1 MKKILTIL
9 SFFLCLSVNAQT
21 KKNATITNS
30 APKPVKVEHR
40 DSFKIKVDSLL
51 SRIDTL
57 IRVNNEYLE
66 HLEINTSLK
75 GRYKMYQTENIY
87 NLLKLDTKTGRLWQV
102 QWTLEDKYKEGSSII
117 NDEDLTYGFGYG
129 SGSFELYPTKNMY
142 QFILMDKTNG
152 RTWHIQWGL
161 EDAKRWIKRIY

>member
-9 SFFLCLSVNAQT
+9 SFLLCLTVNAQEKAIVT
-21 KKNATITNS
+21 
-30 APKPVKVEHR
+30 PKPVKVEHR
-40 DSFKIKVDSLL
+40 DSFKIKVESLL
-51 SRIDTL
+51 LRIDTL
-57 IRVNNEYLE
+57 IQVNNEYLD
-66 HLEINTSLK
+66 HLETNTSLK

-102 QWTLEDKYKEGSSII
+102 QWTLEDKNNEGSSII

-152 RTWHIQWGL
+152 KTWHVQWGL
-161 EDAKRWIKRIY
+161 SDSKRWIRRIF